1 MLPEKEIEVVC
12 ITRDVQREL
21 NWSELCDQEIKMLFG
36 HKCVVLDSPIYWNN
50 KAFTIREIDLDK
62 LYGRI
67 RTP

>member
-12 ITRDVQREL
+12 ITKDVQREL
-21 NWSELCDQEIKMLFG
+21 LWFQLYNPEIQMLFG
-36 HKCVVLDSPIYWNN
+36 HKCIVVDSSVYWNN